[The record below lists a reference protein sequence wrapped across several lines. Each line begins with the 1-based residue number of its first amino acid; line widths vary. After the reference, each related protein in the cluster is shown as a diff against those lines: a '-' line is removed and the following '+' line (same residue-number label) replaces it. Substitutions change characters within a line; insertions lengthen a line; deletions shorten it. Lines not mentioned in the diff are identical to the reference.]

1 MIPARL
7 LTCTNRQA
15 RRSLRSSPCDSNSV
29 FEWADTVYK
38 YAPNRLKSSANVRG
52 AISPAQSADITV
64 AEQQYHCA
72 IRKLKI
78 ERIKEKHGEFRAFR
92 KNAMKRKNEPKASI
106 KQTILRNCGLSF
118 VRLVLRAKIFCAI
131 RKLKIERIK
140 EKHGKFRA
148 FRKNASKRKN
158 EPKAS
163 IKQTILRNC
172 GLSFVRLILRA
183 KIFCAIRKLK
193 IERIKEKHGKFRAFR
208 KNAMIFS

>member
-1 MIPARL
+1 MAASQQNATHSR
-7 LTCTNRQA
+7 TNHQA
-15 RRSLRSSPCDSNSV
+15 RCSLRSSPCDSNFV
-29 FEWADTVYK
+29 FEWAHTVYK
-38 YAPNRLKSSANVRG
+38 NASNRLKSSANARG

-78 ERIKEKHGEFRAFR
+78 ERKRERHGAIRVFR

-118 VRLVLRAKIFCAI
+118 VRLVLI
-131 RKLKIERIK
+131 
-140 EKHGKFRA
+140 
-148 FRKNASKRKN
+148 
-158 EPKAS
+158 
-163 IKQTILRNC
+163 
-172 GLSFVRLILRA
+172 A

>member
-1 MIPARL
+1 
-7 LTCTNRQA
+7 
-15 RRSLRSSPCDSNSV
+15 
-29 FEWADTVYK
+29 VYK

-118 VRLVLRAKIFCAI
+118 VRL
-131 RKLKIERIK
+131 
-140 EKHGKFRA
+140 
-148 FRKNASKRKN
+148 
-158 EPKAS
+158 
-163 IKQTILRNC
+163 
-172 GLSFVRLILRA
+172 ILRA
-183 KIFCAIRKLK
+183 KIF
-193 IERIKEKHGKFRAFR
+193 
-208 KNAMIFS
+208 